1 MPFLSGGELFHHLKK
16 FNRFSEDMVKFYG
29 AQISIALQYLHDK
42 NIIYRDLKP
51 ENILVDEKGYLRLT
65 DFGMAKKLKNNE
77 KAISFCGT
85 PEYLAPE
92 IIAGQEY
99 DQNIDWWS
107 LGIIIYEMLC
117 GVPPF
122 YLENLDKMY
131 EMIQN
136 TEVTFPSNIYLSY
149 EAKDIIYKLLK
160 KDVRERLGYVSG
172 IVEVK
177 NHPFFKGIDFHEI
190 ELKRVESPFIPQIDN
205 NTDVQNFDE
214 TFTKEDVE
222 TSYIQK
228 NSMDIIKANQHKF
241 DDFSH

>member
-1 MPFLSGGELFHHLKK
+1 MWISFHLKK
-16 FNRFSEDMVKFYG
+16 FNRFSEEMVKFYG

-136 TEVTFPSNIYLSY
+136 SEVTFPSNIYLSY

>member
-1 MPFLSGGELFHHLKK
+1 
-16 FNRFSEDMVKFYG
+16 MVKFYG

-214 TFTKEDVE
+214 TFTKEDIE